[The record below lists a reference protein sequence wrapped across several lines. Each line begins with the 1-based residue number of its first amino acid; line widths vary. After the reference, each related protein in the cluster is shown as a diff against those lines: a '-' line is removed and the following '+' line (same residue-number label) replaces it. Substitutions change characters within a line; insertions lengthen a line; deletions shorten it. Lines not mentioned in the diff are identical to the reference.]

1 MGGAHHSEG
10 HKALHR
16 HPEARELNKQI
27 RSVELSLEG
36 CSGGS
41 SAERQRECAAGHGT
55 AHAKARGSR
64 FQVHKV
70 LSPWSSWCQNGGND
84 WKGRKA

>member
-10 HKALHR
+10 HKALHG
-16 HPEARELNKQI
+16 HPEARELKKQT

-41 SAERQRECAAGHGT
+41 SAERQQEGAAGHGT
-55 AHAKARGSR
+55 ARAKARGSR
-64 FQVHKV
+64 SQLH
-70 LSPWSSWCQNGGND
+70 
-84 WKGRKA
+84 